1 MSLISLSGT
10 KRLYSIAHMLMFG
23 AGDSGVAEH
32 SHRSTLAADIVN
44 NMKADL
50 ADFLEIPSTHD
61 ILIMQG
67 TSRSLH
73 YWRTSGMYLQ
83 LLFN

>member
-1 MSLISLSGT
+1 MLIFDT
-10 KRLYSIAHMLMFG
+10 
-23 AGDSGVAEH
+23 GDSGVAEH

-61 ILIMQG
+61 VLIMQG
-67 TSRSLH
+67 TSRIP
-73 YWRTSGMYLQ
+73 
-83 LLFN
+83 

>member
-1 MSLISLSGT
+1 MSFILLSGT
-10 KRLYSIAHMLMFG
+10 IRLVLIAQMLMFG
-23 AGDSGVAEH
+23 VVDSGVAEH

-67 TSRSLH
+67 TSRSPH
-73 YWRTSGMYLQ
+73 YSRTSGMYLQ